1 MRLNHVDASCD
12 TEACSVASSQALLLH
27 EFFFVVLCSSAM
39 QMSDS

>member
-27 EFFFVVLCSSAM
+27 EFFSLCFAL
-39 QMSDS
+39 QQCK